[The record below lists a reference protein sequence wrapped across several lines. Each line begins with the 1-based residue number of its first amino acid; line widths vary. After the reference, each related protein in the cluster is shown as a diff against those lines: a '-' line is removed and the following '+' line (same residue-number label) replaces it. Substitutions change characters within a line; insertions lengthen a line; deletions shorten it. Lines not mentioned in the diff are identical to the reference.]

1 MDKNKQSPAPHFCR
15 MHRLGL
21 CDQHIKLGLLMCLP
35 HWRMVPRELQ
45 QRINALWGE
54 VKLDLTGPAFP
65 DYSAAVREA
74 AEAVKAKLKLAS

>member
-1 MDKNKQSPAPHFCR
+1 MDAKNRPATHPCR

-21 CDQHIKLGLLMCLP
+21 CDQKIKLGLLMCLP

-45 QRINALWGE
+45 QRINALWSE
-54 VKLDLTGPAFP
+54 VRLDLTGPAFP

-74 AEAVKAKLKLAS
+74 TEAVKSKLELMA